1 MAQSLADFNRKLELV
16 AKELDGGT
24 GRERMARVGKQTEGD
39 VNDAV
44 RGTLGD
50 QSMSGWTRSNPATI
64 AGASRVIGDGAVF
77 VSAGKASGQMRVLQ
91 SGRNQGGF
99 GGPAAPGRTTRTRKG
114 GGSYVTARKAKRWNG
129 RTQGKGTWDAAAD
142 LMAERVPARVAKEVH
157 RALGKHL
164 REG

>member
-50 QSMSGWTRSNPATI
+50 QSRSGWTRAKPAEI
-64 AGASRVIGDGAVF
+64 AGASRVIEQNLDSAGNRKIVESFLASLDGA
-77 VSAGKASGQMRVLQ
+77 
-91 SGRNQGGF
+91 
-99 GGPAAPGRTTRTRKG
+99 
-114 GGSYVTARKAKRWNG
+114 
-129 RTQGKGTWDAAAD
+129 KGT
-142 LMAERVPARVAKEVH
+142 R
-157 RALGKHL
+157 
-164 REG
+164 